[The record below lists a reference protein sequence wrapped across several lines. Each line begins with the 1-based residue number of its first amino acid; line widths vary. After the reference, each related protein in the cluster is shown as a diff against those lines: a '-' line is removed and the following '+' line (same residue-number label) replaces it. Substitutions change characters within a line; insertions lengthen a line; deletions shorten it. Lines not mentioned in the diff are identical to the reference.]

1 MKELKENTVIDFIN
15 TGIKK
20 YVEITLKDINT
31 IPYQIEMINNNDQ
44 NSFLKINKVKESNI
58 DKLEY
63 DVSGLESLESFFGK
77 NPVNR
82 DKLIKIF
89 ENITNGILEH
99 EDYFLSNKNYLIDI
113 KYIFINPKEL
123 DIKLVYIPVEGN
135 INNSIENEVKRLFK
149 EIIVDYS
156 VMEEQNI
163 GEFIQYILNYIKSGE
178 FKLNDISEN
187 IRNIKLI
194 KNDKDDVESPIKANN
209 QNSNSKQNNP
219 KPDISS
225 KSSGDN
231 KNPDKVINKVN
242 NKNLDNNVNQKDNNQ
257 KINSQNID
265 RSNIQNINYS
275 PSHMT
280 KSIQNKDNNGMIIG
294 IIVSQVVAVILII
307 YIFMAKIRLGFPLV
321 RYTPQIKI
329 VLVALILILDLII
342 VAILVISNKKSK
354 RYMSNSPLRKERYT
368 QNISKA
374 VNNQAD
380 NNGFVNNNYNP
391 SVNLAKREISSS
403 TDIDSDGYDT
413 VLLDNN
419 SAYLVIQN
427 GDLSEKI
434 YLTKDINKLGR
445 LASEVDNLIQGRAVG
460 KVHAQILVNENE
472 YFIEDLNSKNGTFIN
487 GNRLKIGE
495 KIKLSDGDKV
505 SLANVHLIFKES

>member
-209 QNSNSKQNNP
+209 QNRFFKILTYINIM
-219 KPDISS
+219 DI
-225 KSSGDN
+225 
-231 KNPDKVINKVN
+231 
-242 NKNLDNNVNQKDNNQ
+242 
-257 KINSQNID
+257 
-265 RSNIQNINYS
+265 
-275 PSHMT
+275 
-280 KSIQNKDNNGMIIG
+280 
-294 IIVSQVVAVILII
+294 
-307 YIFMAKIRLGFPLV
+307 
-321 RYTPQIKI
+321 
-329 VLVALILILDLII
+329 
-342 VAILVISNKKSK
+342 
-354 RYMSNSPLRKERYT
+354 
-368 QNISKA
+368 
-374 VNNQAD
+374 
-380 NNGFVNNNYNP
+380 
-391 SVNLAKREISSS
+391 
-403 TDIDSDGYDT
+403 
-413 VLLDNN
+413 
-419 SAYLVIQN
+419 
-427 GDLSEKI
+427 
-434 YLTKDINKLGR
+434 
-445 LASEVDNLIQGRAVG
+445 
-460 KVHAQILVNENE
+460 
-472 YFIEDLNSKNGTFIN
+472 
-487 GNRLKIGE
+487 
-495 KIKLSDGDKV
+495 
-505 SLANVHLIFKES
+505 

>member
-113 KYIFINPKEL
+113 KYIFINPKGL

-163 GEFIQYILNYIKSGE
+163 GEFIQYILSYIKSDE
-178 FKLNDISEN
+178 FKLNNISEN

-194 KNDKDDVESPIKANN
+194 KNDEDNLENSKKDNN

-225 KSSGDN
+225 KSSGN
-231 KNPDKVINKVN
+231 NENPHKVINKVN
-242 NKNLDNNVNQKDNNQ
+242 NKNSDNTNQKSNN
-257 KINSQNID
+257 ITGPNMQNV
-265 RSNIQNINYS
+265 NYS
-275 PSHMT
+275 PSDMT
-280 KSIQNKDNNGMIIG
+280 KSMQGKDNNGMIIG
-294 IIVSQVVAVILII
+294 IIISQVVAVILIV
-307 YIFMAKIRLGFPLV
+307 YIFMANIRLGFPLV

-342 VAILVISNKKSK
+342 VAILVISNQKSK
-354 RYMSNSPLRKERYT
+354 RYISNSPLRKDRYT
-368 QNISKA
+368 QNISKT
-374 VNNQAD
+374 VNNQVD
-380 NNGFVNNNYNP
+380 NNAAVNNNYNP
-391 SVNLAKREISSS
+391 SVNLAKREISSL

-419 SAYLVIQN
+419 RAYLIIQN
-427 GDLSEKI
+427 EDISEKI

-495 KIKLSDGDKV
+495 RIKLSDGDKV
-505 SLANVHLIFKES
+505 SLANVHLIFKKS